1 MTTKERIVEKALLL
15 FNEQGADNVTVRT
28 IAGHLGMSHG
38 NLCYH
43 FASTDV
49 LIERL
54 YDQLVDRLSI
64 GIDAVSTMPAL
75 TMGLL
80 RELSKQS
87 FHLLYDYRFLLRDF
101 AGIMRRIPALAE
113 RHQALVRRRKEV
125 FRMLVAQMRA
135 NGWYRA
141 EPYAGYDEHF
151 LEQLF
156 IIGDFWLSS
165 AEVLYEGP
173 ESEKINHYVA
183 VFEAAL
189 VPMLT
194 PAGMAAWGRDQ

>member
-1 MTTKERIVEKALLL
+1 MTTKERITEKALQL
-15 FNEQGADNVTVRT
+15 FNDQGADNVTVRT

-54 YDQLVDRLSI
+54 YDQLVDRLNV
-64 GIDAVSTMPAL
+64 GIDAVPAL
-75 TMGLL
+75 PMTMGLL
-80 RELSKQS
+80 QELSRQS
-87 FHLLYDYRFLLRDF
+87 FQLLYDYRFLLRDF
-101 AGIMRRIPALAE
+101 AGIMRRIPALTA

-125 FRMLVAQMRA
+125 FRMVVGQMRA
-135 NGWYRA
+135 NGWYRP

-183 VFEAAL
+183 VFEAAV

-194 PAGMAAWGRDQ
+194 PAGIAAWRSGQ

>member
-1 MTTKERIVEKALLL
+1 MTTKERITEKALQL
-15 FNEQGADNVTVRT
+15 FNDQGADNVTVRT

-54 YDQLVDRLSI
+54 YDQLVDRLNV
-64 GIDAVSTMPAL
+64 GIDAVPAL
-75 TMGLL
+75 PMTMGLL
-80 RELSKQS
+80 RELSRQS
-87 FHLLYDYRFLLRDF
+87 FRLLYDYRFLLRDF
-101 AGIMRRIPALAE
+101 AGIMRRIPALTA

-125 FRMLVAQMRA
+125 FRMVVGQMRA
-135 NGWYRA
+135 NGWYRP

-183 VFEAAL
+183 VFEAAV

-194 PAGMAAWGRDQ
+194 PAGIAAWRSGQ